1 MSPRW
6 RLCVGIAMGLMS
18 IPSGVNSTAL
28 SVHGDQYGAWLCATL
43 AVVMAVQAG
52 VLISSLLED

>member
-1 MSPRW
+1 
-6 RLCVGIAMGLMS
+6 MGLMS